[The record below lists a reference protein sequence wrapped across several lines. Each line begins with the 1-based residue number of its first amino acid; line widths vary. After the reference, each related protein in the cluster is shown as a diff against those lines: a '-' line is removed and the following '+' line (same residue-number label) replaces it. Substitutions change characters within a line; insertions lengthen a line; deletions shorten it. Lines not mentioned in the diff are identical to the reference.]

1 VNYILTS
8 HKKGKISNREF
19 TKTKIICTI
28 GPSSDNK
35 ETLEK
40 MIQAGLDVARLNFS
54 HGSHDWHKEIFNQIR
69 SISDETT
76 ILFDL
81 QGPKIRLG
89 EVQGKQTLIQGHDI
103 TLTTDE
109 IIGDKDRVNVSLD
122 TITKSVKKNDLIYI
136 NDGIIGL
143 RVLSIV
149 DNDIKCK
156 ILSTGEI
163 TSKKGVNIPNVN
175 LDVPCLTEKDLDDLD
190 FALELE
196 PDYIALSFVR
206 SHTDVQDL
214 RKIITNADLNIPII
228 SKIEHAFA
236 ISNFDRILKESDAI
250 MVARG
255 DLGIETSVTKLPVL
269 QKQLINKS
277 NREGKPVITATQ
289 MLESMTNNPRPTRA
303 EASDVANAIY
313 DGTDAVML
321 SAETAV
327 GKYPVETIEIMNKIA
342 LNVDKELHWRDF
354 PKMKY
359 DGKDEISENLASAAG
374 MLVENMPIKAIIAFT
389 EGGFSAKIIA
399 KHRPKAR
406 IFVATPRKKVIRQLG
421 LIWGCYPLL
430 VKEYQNTDQM
440 VVETVDVAKKLG
452 YIKDEDII
460 AIISGSVLSPG
471 KTNLLRAYRV
481 GDLPSPNEF
490 NAII

>member
-1 VNYILTS
+1 V
-8 HKKGKISNREF
+8 
-19 TKTKIICTI
+19 
-28 GPSSDNK
+28 
-35 ETLEK
+35 
-40 MIQAGLDVARLNFS
+40 
-54 HGSHDWHKEIFNQIR
+54 
-69 SISDETT
+69 
-76 ILFDL
+76 
-81 QGPKIRLG
+81 
-89 EVQGKQTLIQGHDI
+89 
-103 TLTTDE
+103 
-109 IIGDKDRVNVSLD
+109 
-122 TITKSVKKNDLIYI
+122 
-136 NDGIIGL
+136 
-143 RVLSIV
+143 
-149 DNDIKCK
+149 
-156 ILSTGEI
+156 
-163 TSKKGVNIPNVN
+163 
-175 LDVPCLTEKDLDDLD
+175 
-190 FALELE
+190 
-196 PDYIALSFVR
+196 
-206 SHTDVQDL
+206 
-214 RKIITNADLNIPII
+214 

-236 ISNFDRILKESDAI
+236 ITNFDRILNESDAI

-255 DLGIETSVTKLPVL
+255 DLGIETSVTKLPIL
-269 QKQLINKS
+269 QKHLITKS

-327 GKYPVETIEIMNKIA
+327 GKYPLEAIEIMNKIA
-342 LNVDKELHWRDF
+342 LNVEKELHWRNY
-354 PKMKY
+354 PKVKY

-406 IFVATPRKKVIRQLG
+406 IFVATPRVRVIRQLG

-440 VVETVDVAKKLG
+440 VVETVDVTKKLG
-452 YIKDEDII
+452 YIKDEDNI

-481 GDLPSPNEF
+481 ADLPSPKEY

>member
-1 VNYILTS
+1 MS
-8 HKKGKISNREF
+8 KQKKVRNRNF
-19 TKTKIICTI
+19 AKTKIVCTI
-28 GPSSDNK
+28 GPSSDEK
-35 ETLEK
+35 DKLED
-40 MIQAGLDVARLNFS
+40 MIEAGLDVVRLNFS
-54 HGSHDWHKEIFNQIR
+54 HGEHNWHKEIFNRVR
-69 SISDETT
+69 SISDEIA

-89 EVQGKQTLIQGHDI
+89 QIHEKQMLLQGETI

-109 IIGDKDRVNVSLD
+109 IIGDKPRFSVSLKNMP
-122 TITKSVKKNDLIYI
+122 KSVKKNNLIYI

-143 RVLSIV
+143 RVLNIQG
-149 DNDIKCK
+149 NDITCEV
-156 ILSTGEI
+156 LSSGEI
-163 TSKKGVNIPNVN
+163 TSKKGINIPNVK
-175 LDVPCLTEKDLDDLD
+175 LDVPCLTDKDLKDLDL
-190 FALELE
+190 ALKLE

-206 SHTDVQDL
+206 SSEDVHAL
-214 RKIITNADLNIPII
+214 RKIIAAAGLDIPIV

-236 ISNFDRILKESDAI
+236 VKNFDKILAESEAI

-269 QKQLINKS
+269 QKKIIRKS
-277 NREGKPVITATQ
+277 NRAGKPVITATQ
-289 MLESMTNNPRPTRA
+289 MLESMTSNPRPTRA

-327 GKYPVETIEIMNKIA
+327 GKYPVEAIKMMNQIA
-342 LNVDKELHWRDF
+342 LNVEKEIHWRDYTA
-354 PKMKY
+354 KKTKGS
-359 DGKDEISENLASAAG
+359 DRIAENLATAAG
-374 MLVENMPIKAIIAFT
+374 MLVEKMPIKAIIAFT
-389 EGGFSAKIIA
+389 EGGFSAKLIA
-399 KHRPKAR
+399 KHRPNTR

-440 VVETVDVAKKLG
+440 VVETVYIAKSMG
-452 YIKDEDII
+452 YLKDSDLIV
-460 AIISGSVLSPG
+460 IISGSVLSPG
-471 KTNLLRAYRV
+471 KTNLLRAYKV
-481 GDLPSPNEF
+481 SDLPSPKEY